1 MVGPLTFYFD
11 RNFGRRLPEALRKLG
26 LIVEFQH
33 DKKSR
38 FRPTMPDDEWL
49 AEVGKRKWVVFSH
62 DRKFHL
68 LPAELSA
75 IKQHEVGCF
84 YLWGANDTT
93 WGKARLFAKA
103 YDRIVQAA
111 ATESRPFIYL
121 VTKRGTLKK
130 VKMP

>member
-1 MVGPLTFYFD
+1 MEPLTFYFD
-11 RNFGRRLPEALRKLG
+11 RNFGRRLPEALRKLE

-33 DKKSR
+33 YKKSR

-49 AEVGKRKWVVFSH
+49 AEVGKGKRVVFSH

-93 WGKARLFAKA
+93 LGKAHLFAKA
-103 YDRIVQAA
+103 CDRIVQAA
-111 ATESRPFIYL
+111 ATESRPFIYF
-121 VTKRGTLKK
+121 VTKRRTLKA